1 MSSISAPIQAVLDLF
16 EHELKLVRFGDLDSK
31 RLLGLAEEVR
41 EAADAVAAHEART
54 AELRAALAERQE
66 VLLQQAQRALAFAR
80 IHAEDDVE
88 LTAKIAEISLP
99 RAPKRPKGD
108 AARPQEAAAAES
120 PKAKP
125 ARAKEAPGEA
135 AEDNSP
141 AEAPAT
147 PARRGK
153 RRDAT
158 RTVARDE
165 ESFETPAEA

>member
-1 MSSISAPIQAVLDLF
+1 LDLF

-41 EAADAVAAHEART
+41 EAAEALAAHEART
-54 AELRAALAERQE
+54 AELRSALAERQD

-88 LTAKIAEISLP
+88 LTAKISEISLP

-108 AARPQEAAAAES
+108 AARSQDATAAES
-120 PKAKP
+120 PKPEP
-125 ARAKEAPGEA
+125 ARAKDATREA
-135 AEDNSP
+135 AEEETP

-158 RTVARDE
+158 RSVARDE
-165 ESFETPAEA
+165 ESFEAPAEA